1 VALKEHELGADSSA
15 PLRFGVVGVGQRG
28 GAYARALASGRV
40 PGAVLEA
47 VCDVRRE
54 ALEPFQRHACFDDAR
69 ALVHRATLDAV
80 VVATPHRM
88 HEEPTALGLSAG
100 LHVLTE
106 KPLAVHV
113 KRARDMIRDYER
125 RAARSQLFATALVLR
140 ADPRFLLLKKLLED
154 GTLGRVQRIAWTVT
168 DCFRSEAYYRS
179 AEWRGSFRGEGGGL
193 LVNQCSHQLDL
204 WQWLFGMPARVCAFL
219 GLGRFHSIEVED
231 EVSAFL
237 EYADGATG
245 VFVASTGEAPGT
257 NRLEV
262 AGERGKVVVE
272 GDAVELWRNQVSTP
286 DRIRTE
292 AAREKGPTGEH
303 ERIVLPIGGLDGA
316 RLLQNFVG
324 AIRGHEPLLAPAA
337 EGLASVELATALLQ
351 AGLTGRTVELP
362 LENEAHPSAVSE
374 PVRS

>member
-1 VALKEHELGADSSA
+1 
-15 PLRFGVVGVGQRG
+15 
-28 GAYARALASGRV
+28 
-40 PGAVLEA
+40 
-47 VCDVRRE
+47 
-54 ALEPFQRHACFDDAR
+54 
-69 ALVHRATLDAV
+69 
-80 VVATPHRM
+80 
-88 HEEPTALGLSAG
+88 
-100 LHVLTE
+100 
-106 KPLAVHV
+106 
-113 KRARDMIRDYER
+113 
-125 RAARSQLFATALVLR
+125 LVLR

-204 WQWLFGMPARVCAFL
+204 WQWLFGMPVRVRAFL

-231 EVSAFL
+231 EASAFL

-262 AGERGKVVVE
+262 AGERAKVVVE
-272 GDAVELWRNQVSTP
+272 GDAVELWRNRVSTP
-286 DRIRTE
+286 DRIRSE
-292 AAREKGPTGEH
+292 SAREKGPTVDH
-303 ERIVLPIGGLDGA
+303 ERIVLPVGGLDGA
-316 RLLQNFVG
+316 RLLQNFVR

-337 EGLASVELATALLQ
+337 EGLASVELATALLE

-362 LENEAHPSAVSE
+362 LEQGGALKNEAHPSASSD